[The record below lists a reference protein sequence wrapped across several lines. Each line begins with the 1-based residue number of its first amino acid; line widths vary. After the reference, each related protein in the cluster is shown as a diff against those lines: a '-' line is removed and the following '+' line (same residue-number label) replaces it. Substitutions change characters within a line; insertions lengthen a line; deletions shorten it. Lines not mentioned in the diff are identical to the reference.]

1 MYEVKENP
9 YPMRPR
15 ERLILLGEQQLS
27 DIELLAILLRTGTK
41 KESALELSAHL
52 LRHFETLSNL
62 RRASLSELCELSGI
76 GQVKAT
82 EMRAMIELGKRI
94 QLAKNQREGQV
105 LGSQEFGQR
114 IAQEMLNLEQEHL
127 IATYLDGQNQ
137 IIEKRTIFIGA
148 VNHAP
153 ANPREILYHAIK
165 NLAVGLLV
173 IHNHPSGNV
182 KPSQADKLFTDK
194 IMSSCENLGINFVDH
209 IIVGAGQY
217 YSFREYC

>member
-27 DIELLAILLRTGTK
+27 DIELLAILLRTGKK
-41 KESALELSAHL
+41 KESALELSAHP

-62 RRASLSELCELSGI
+62 RRASLFELCELSGI

-217 YSFREYC
+217 YSFREHC

>member
-41 KESALELSAHL
+41 KESALELLAHL

-82 EMRAMIELGKRI
+82 EMRVMIELGKRI

-217 YSFREYC
+217 YSFREHC

>member
-94 QLAKNQREGQV
+94 QLAKNQRKGQV

-217 YSFREYC
+217 YSFRAHC

>member
-94 QLAKNQREGQV
+94 QLAKNHREGQV

-217 YSFREYC
+217 YSFREHC